1 MPKGFQ
7 KGHIPWHAGTVG
19 IIKNG
24 FKKGQ
29 RRIWTEETKKK
40 VSAALMGNKNAVG
53 LIPWNKGKIGVQIP
67 SIETREKMRKNNSH
81 YWLNRKLSEE
91 SKRKMSI
98 IRKGRIPWNKG
109 RSCPKGEKSNNWRGG
124 ITPLHRRIRTS
135 LEYKLWRK
143 SVFER
148 DHYTCTWCGIK
159 SQKGIKVILNADHIK
174 PFALY
179 PELRFAIDNGRT
191 LCI

>member
-1 MPKGFQ
+1 
-7 KGHIPWHAGTVG
+7 
-19 IIKNG
+19 
-24 FKKGQ
+24 
-29 RRIWTEETKKK
+29 
-40 VSAALMGNKNAVG
+40 
-53 LIPWNKGKIGVQIP
+53 
-67 SIETREKMRKNNSH
+67 MRKNNSH

-148 DHYTCTWCGIK
+148 DHYTCQICNKKGGILH
-159 SQKGIKVILNADHIK
+159 VDHIQS
-174 PFALY
+174 FAEYL
-179 PELRFAIDNGRT
+179 EGRFDLSNCRT
-191 LCI
+191 LCVSCHYMITFKRPMPRDSKWGTTFMRKEVG